1 MAFGDLNDASAE
13 IHRRLK
19 SAPSSQIRADLALN
33 TGVRYQGL

>member
-13 IHRRLK
+13 IHQRLRRE
-19 SAPSSQIRADLALN
+19 PSSQIRPDLALN